1 MPMTVSWCARGDG
14 REGVRMET
22 SDVKLYTF
30 FRSSASYRVR
40 IAVNLKGLTY
50 DPAFISLP
58 KNEQTRPE
66 YLKVNPQGRVPTL
79 DLDGT
84 ILIQSPAILEYL
96 EEAHP
101 EPALLPR
108 DPVMRAKVRAVAA
121 VIGCDIHP
129 LNNSGT
135 LAYLKGKMGQDEASV
150 NAWYAHWVV
159 EGFNAIERLIE
170 PGPFAFGDKPTLAD
184 LYLVPQVY
192 NARRFKVPLDDYPKI
207 AAVDG
212 ACNRLEAFRAA

>member
-1 MPMTVSWCARGDG
+1 
-14 REGVRMET
+14 
-22 SDVKLYTF
+22 VKLYTF
-30 FRSSASYRVR
+30 FRSSAAYRVR
-40 IAVNLKGLTY
+40 IAMNLKGLAY
-50 DPAFISLP
+50 DAAFISLP
-58 KNEQTRPE
+58 KNEQRQPD
-66 YLKVNPQGRVPTL
+66 YLKVNPQGRVPSF
-79 DLDGT
+79 DIEGT

-96 EEAHP
+96 EETHP
-101 EPALLPR
+101 EPPLLPR
-108 DPVMRAKVRAVAA
+108 DPVTRAKVRAVSA

-135 LAYLKGKMGQDEASV
+135 LAYLKGPMGQDEASV

-170 PGPFAFGDKPTLAD
+170 PGPFAFGDAPTLAD

-207 AAVDG
+207 AAVDA
-212 ACNRLEAFRAA
+212 ACNRLEAFRAAAPEKQPDAI